1 MINLTLSHGREIFP
15 TDQDSCDK
23 LVKNCFGRQAEKLLL
38 DVEEALYL
46 IKFQNA
52 ICFDESGKNYSFNDL
67 ASFFSKNEPKIF
79 VRYNAYR
86 DWRDRGLIIRRLEPF
101 RKRHD
106 SNAGKGYP
114 IKKLQFEKLEG
125 EAIWYGDSMFSVIE
139 SEELGRLFFEKYW
152 IGQWGIY
159 KQQRGGLLKMSF
171 LETVYTNKHFGIKI
185 KDSITGKNLTHRKL
199 LSDLKKK
206 REYTK
211 QLYEVYE
218 NWRNCGYVVK
228 TGFKFGS
235 HFRIYFPGASPVKQD
250 KWLHSKHVLHVFPG
264 EEKLLIS
271 EWARVVRVAHSVKK
285 TFILA
290 IPKLK
295 PADYIEYPSHSLYLA
310 FRRKKTKEGWVRET
324 TEDGPRY
331 LFVSVSEDEHIGGF
345 DLASLLKKGSDMGLD
360 VMLSITD
367 RETSVTYYLLKKILL
382 GEADYEY
389 YEIEWIKP

>member
-1 MINLTLSHGREIFP
+1 MINLRMAENGEIYP
-15 TDQDSCDK
+15 TDADSQDK
-23 LVKNCFGRQAEKLLL
+23 LSKNFFGQQAGRCALNI
-38 DVEEALYL
+38 EEVLYL
-46 IKFQNA
+46 ITFQNA
-52 ICFDESGKNYSFNDL
+52 SCFDESGKKYTFNEL
-67 ASFFSKNEPKIF
+67 ASAFSKTEAKIF

-86 DWRDRGLIIRRLEPF
+86 DWRDRGLIIRRLEDF
-101 RKRHD
+101 RRKAGN
-106 SNAGKGYP
+106 NAAKNYP
-114 IKKLQFEKLEG
+114 VKKPQFEKADG
-125 EAIWYGDSMFSVIE
+125 EAVWYGDSMFSVIE
-139 SEELGRLFFEKYW
+139 DDNLGQLFFEKYW
-152 IGQWGIY
+152 LGQWGIY

-171 LETVYTNKHFGIKI
+171 LETVYANRHFGIKI
-185 KDSITGKNLTHRKL
+185 KDSITGKHLTYRNI

-206 REYTK
+206 REYTR

-218 NWRNCGYVVK
+218 KWRDCGYVVK

-250 KWLHSKHVLHVFPG
+250 KWLHSRHVLHVFPG

-295 PADYIEYPSHSLYLA
+295 PTDYVEYPNHSLYLA
-310 FRRKKTKEGWVRET
+310 FRRKKTREGWVRET

-331 LFVSVSEDEHIGGF
+331 LLAAVSEDEHIGGF
-345 DLASLLKKGSDMGLD
+345 DLASLLKKGYGMGLE
-360 VMLSITD
+360 VLLSITD
-367 RETSVTYYLLKKILL
+367 RETSVTYYLLKKVLL
-382 GEADYEY
+382 GDSDYEY